1 MAEVLLTSEG
11 IIRLNDR
18 FLGPTLRK
26 VVPKNARKLAE
37 GFGFTVKVR
46 GDDIYLV
53 SGDYVAKISNR
64 VEFYR
69 VLTLSFADY
78 FGGVWEYT
86 EKDPR
91 PVPDWVNDF
100 ASMLTIDGFGRSE
113 LDALV

>member
-26 VVPKNARKLAE
+26 IVPENARELAE

-69 VLTLSFADY
+69 VLTLSFVDY
-78 FGGVWEYT
+78 FGGVCGNILRKT
-86 EKDPR
+86 L
-91 PVPDWVNDF
+91 NLF
-100 ASMLTIDGFGRSE
+100 LIGLRS
-113 LDALV
+113 LPAC

>member
-26 VVPKNARKLAE
+26 IVPENARKLAE

-53 SGDYVAKISNR
+53 SGDYVAKSLI
-64 VEFYR
+64 E
-69 VLTLSFADY
+69 LSFIK
-78 FGGVWEYT
+78 FILF
-86 EKDPR
+86 P
-91 PVPDWVNDF
+91 
-100 ASMLTIDGFGRSE
+100 L
-113 LDALV
+113 

>member
-26 VVPKNARKLAE
+26 IVPESARKLAE
-37 GFGFTVKVR
+37 GFGFTVKVKD
-46 GDDIYLV
+46 DDIYLV
-53 SGDYVAKISNR
+53 SGDYIAKISNR
-64 VEFYR
+64 VEFYK

-86 EKDPR
+86 EKDPK
-91 PVPDWVNDF
+91 PVPGWVNDF
-100 ASMLTIDGFGRSE
+100 AGMLTIDGFGRSE

>member
-26 VVPKNARKLAE
+26 IVPESARKLAE

-53 SGDYVAKISNR
+53 SGGYIAKISNR

-78 FGGVWEYT
+78 FGNVWEYT
-86 EKDPR
+86 EKVPK
-91 PVPDWVNDF
+91 PVPDWVKDF
-100 ASMLTIDGFGRSE
+100 AGMLTLDGFGRSE

>member
-26 VVPKNARKLAE
+26 IVPESARKLAE

-53 SGDYVAKISNR
+53 SGVTSQKSLI
-64 VEFYR
+64 E
-69 VLTLSFADY
+69 LSFIE
-78 FGGVWEYT
+78 FLLF
-86 EKDPR
+86 P
-91 PVPDWVNDF
+91 
-100 ASMLTIDGFGRSE
+100 LQII
-113 LDALV
+113 LVMCGNILRKSLNLFLIGLRILPAC